1 MLALSTSMEHNMS
14 MEKIYNVET
23 GETTEVPLN
32 ADRLKKLAEINSHFE
47 AELQKE
53 EQKRL
58 TRNSVLEKLGLTA
71 EEATALLA

>member
-1 MLALSTSMEHNMS
+1 MS

-23 GETTEVPLN
+23 SETTEASLS
-32 ADRLKKLAEINSHFE
+32 AERLEKLAEINAHFE

-58 TRNSVLEKLGLTA
+58 ARNAVLEKLGLTA

>member
-1 MLALSTSMEHNMS
+1 MS